1 MIVLLARPSCH
12 STILLFMRSIF
23 GPAALPLPLLLLLLL
38 LLLTSAAGAP
48 AAGKKDKK
56 RDEKSCDVC
65 LDVINSIISQGM
77 PDVKARPKEERVEA
91 AKTAIVMHCSHQNH
105 LHTSERRMCSYLEPL
120 QTVAANALVMKMR
133 SDRIC
138 KKLNKANPDVCEL
151 VTITKQEQS
160 AAAMRKNNAKALS
173 AEQYLLTVDPDF
185 LGTMTFQQKNELKF
199 NFERGIELI

>member
-1 MIVLLARPSCH
+1 MPSLTPPSCTPPAGGPRALYLTPSLNYLFVPRRGDERLPESGEAVIVLLARPSCH

-91 AKTAIVMHCSHQNH
+91 AKTAIVMHCSHQNGS
-105 LHTSERRMCSYLEPL
+105 TGSIIIFIR
-120 QTVAANALVMKMR
+120 
-133 SDRIC
+133 
-138 KKLNKANPDVCEL
+138 
-151 VTITKQEQS
+151 
-160 AAAMRKNNAKALS
+160 
-173 AEQYLLTVDPDF
+173 F
-185 LGTMTFQQKNELKF
+185 F
-199 NFERGIELI
+199 